1 MVEIEYV
8 QDQDR
13 FDGLREEWS
22 ALLPES
28 GADNL
33 FLTWEW
39 LRTWWK
45 HLSGRR
51 RLFIVAV
58 RQGGRLLAI
67 APLSRKP
74 GGFARLLPILE
85 FLGTGTAGSDYLDI
99 IVRRGSEPEV
109 REALA
114 REMGGWKAALALS
127 QLKEDGS
134 TGSAMAHRLAE
145 GRWAVSRERTDVC
158 PFIPLAGHTFD
169 SYLGTLGRE
178 HRYNF
183 RRRLRNLERDSSVRF
198 EKVESEESR
207 GEVLSALLTLHD
219 ERWRTRG
226 GSAAFDAA
234 GIVAFHDE
242 FSRLAL
248 QLGWLRLFVLRIDGQ
263 PAATL
268 YGFRR
273 GPTFYFYQS
282 GWDPRFSPRSV
293 GLVTLGLAIRS
304 ALEEGVEEFDLLH
317 GSESYKF
324 HWAREAHHLAR
335 IEAYPPGAMGL
346 VLRKAVRASRV
357 GRRVARQVLGDG
369 VSDGI
374 SLARR
379 LGVWRALRASAAR

>member
-1 MVEIEYV
+1 MQRPGRQSATRRGRLSRPMVEIEYV

-158 PFIPLAGHTFD
+158 PFIPL
-169 SYLGTLGRE
+169 
-178 HRYNF
+178 
-183 RRRLRNLERDSSVRF
+183 
-198 EKVESEESR
+198 
-207 GEVLSALLTLHD
+207 
-219 ERWRTRG
+219 
-226 GSAAFDAA
+226 
-234 GIVAFHDE
+234 
-242 FSRLAL
+242 
-248 QLGWLRLFVLRIDGQ
+248 
-263 PAATL
+263 
-268 YGFRR
+268 
-273 GPTFYFYQS
+273 
-282 GWDPRFSPRSV
+282 
-293 GLVTLGLAIRS
+293 
-304 ALEEGVEEFDLLH
+304 
-317 GSESYKF
+317 
-324 HWAREAHHLAR
+324 
-335 IEAYPPGAMGL
+335 
-346 VLRKAVRASRV
+346 
-357 GRRVARQVLGDG
+357 
-369 VSDGI
+369 
-374 SLARR
+374 
-379 LGVWRALRASAAR
+379 